1 MEMFDVGEE
10 KTVDF
15 EICEGKIYLC
25 TDSGKRHEI
34 KEISEE
40 TKRVVV
46 ETIEKLAETVD
57 ADKNKSP
64 QGTSDSEQ
72 TPVSMQ
78 GAIAIGSTANV
89 NLSGNILDNE
99 KLDQT
104 GMAMFADL
112 QARVL
117 GKSTPK
123 IKKTIVFKSS
133 KGKNNDLNELPTE
146 LEKDMENNGE
156 KIQKEIELSE
166 KVHGLAINL
175 QERQLN
181 VERVLFQK
189 IAQLEAQNK
198 KLEVAIMSESS
209 SDSSVRPQNVHLNRD
224 FISKTIRD
232 EISHIKASNG
242 ELDLSDK
249 IQIEVSNR
257 VGSGRREYK
266 LTSEVSHLRDPID
279 LLKKIKELKFSE
291 TSITPSVLRKR
302 LNSIKYQPHREKA
315 SEFWDRFDDLVRM
328 YNRIPDVQKLTEIDI
343 RDALFDAIVHALPG
357 VRDTQFFFK
366 HSANRDMT
374 IDELNDYIIRQESY
388 KLEQQEIEKSSRPP
402 PSARQ
407 ADTRN
412 DNRLCYT
419 CGNKGHIAQDCTRN
433 GPMCYRCRRYEGH
446 MSKECPYSDDE
457 IESFKRRGNDS
468 KLYARDR
475 GGFTNKRKASHSG
488 HKSSKRPKIS
498 NGKSVKGLQDRAK
511 TEAKDKP
518 TKSRAGTKANSTSTR
533 DTSTLSCSN
542 KSYLSPT
549 KFDENSLTRFIADSG
564 ATEHMTNCRLIF
576 KSFDKD
582 ADIEILCANKNKA
595 ASFRS
600 EGVGDVVAMQNNK
613 KCMLE
618 NVLCAESLADNLLS
632 LRRFVDQ
639 GMKVYLHNERIDIF
653 DPSSNEIFMSG
664 IYEKPYWVIELET
677 TNTSQAKQVGKRN
690 VMAYISTRKRNYEAN
705 TTSSCKRRKTSKP
718 PDNNKLLKTFDC
730 EEQAGNEAVID
741 ANDSPISESTSNEQ
755 CSKQPD
761 FECTLNDRK
770 LVRCDTE
777 DDNETDGFNIIS
789 DDKAL
794 LWHVRLGH
802 PSLKYLKAFQKQF
815 PDLEEISKIK
825 FDDSISKCE
834 PEEGKFYESRHV
846 RFNERLVFGDRYDRR
861 DVLDWRNPMIEID
874 KESWFVK
881 FDEMTLESL
890 ETEGEK
896 QRTDNPL
903 ETCSY
908 SRLEAVGDDKQQID
922 SDFNVLTNEA
932 VVALIARVQKEPAS
946 FKQAMKC
953 DLGEPRSFLGM
964 KITRDR

>member
-1 MEMFDVGEE
+1 MESTIKSKSFSASRDERTFRAFLYTQMEMFDVGEE
-10 KTVDF
+10 EAVDF

-46 ETIEKLAETVD
+46 ATIEKLAETVD
-57 ADKNKSP
+57 ADKNKSSL
-64 QGTSDSEQ
+64 GTSDSEQ

-78 GAIAIGSTANV
+78 GATAIGSTANV

-133 KGKNNDLNELPTE
+133 KGKNNGLNELPTD

-198 KLEVAIMSESS
+198 KLEVATMSESS

-224 FISKTIRD
+224 FISKTLRD

-266 LTSEVSHLRDPID
+266 LTSEVTFELFVDFLTSEHTLCDLMYVIDSKITRKNSLSPEQLEKDKIRVRDIIINRIDMSYYTKVSHLRDPID

-374 IDELNDYIIRQESY
+374 IDELKDYIIRQESY

-446 MSKECPYSDDE
+446 MSKECLYSDDE

-475 GGFTNKRKASHSG
+475 SGFTNKRKASHSG
-488 HKSSKRPKIS
+488 HKSSKRPKMS

-518 TKSRAGTKANSTSTR
+518 TKSRAGKKKANSTSTR
-533 DTSTLSCSN
+533 DTIFGS
-542 KSYLSPT
+542 
-549 KFDENSLTRFIADSG
+549 DS
-564 ATEHMTNCRLIF
+564 
-576 KSFDKD
+576 
-582 ADIEILCANKNKA
+582 
-595 ASFRS
+595 
-600 EGVGDVVAMQNNK
+600 
-613 KCMLE
+613 
-618 NVLCAESLADNLLS
+618 
-632 LRRFVDQ
+632 
-639 GMKVYLHNERIDIF
+639 
-653 DPSSNEIFMSG
+653 
-664 IYEKPYWVIELET
+664 
-677 TNTSQAKQVGKRN
+677 
-690 VMAYISTRKRNYEAN
+690 RNYE
-705 TTSSCKRRKTSKP
+705 
-718 PDNNKLLKTFDC
+718 
-730 EEQAGNEAVID
+730 Q
-741 ANDSPISESTSNEQ
+741 
-755 CSKQPD
+755 
-761 FECTLNDRK
+761 
-770 LVRCDTE
+770 
-777 DDNETDGFNIIS
+777 
-789 DDKAL
+789 
-794 LWHVRLGH
+794 
-802 PSLKYLKAFQKQF
+802 
-815 PDLEEISKIK
+815 
-825 FDDSISKCE
+825 
-834 PEEGKFYESRHV
+834 
-846 RFNERLVFGDRYDRR
+846 
-861 DVLDWRNPMIEID
+861 
-874 KESWFVK
+874 
-881 FDEMTLESL
+881 TLESVIGL
-890 ETEGEK
+890 TREVGGPGFEDVQEFEILEIVLPSEEFLTAEETEDILQRPTEEK
-896 QRTDNPL
+896 TEDKSEIESL
-903 ETCSY
+903 EKHFHTFT
-908 SRLEAVGDDKQQID
+908 VKKII
-922 SDFNVLTNEA
+922 NVLEELMTQA
-932 VVALIARVQKEPAS
+932 VAEDPVLTRS
-946 FKQAMKC
+946 MHFKHICSTAAQIYE
-953 DLGEPRSFLGM
+953 DLYKDYQR
-964 KITRDR
+964 KIKQSRITDFFSQ